1 VLFSG
6 TVRENLFLG
15 FADLDAAGPEP
26 RAQQQEV
33 GFGAMHAWDC
43 LVRTWPNRSR
53 SRH

>member
-26 RAQQQEV
+26 QAQHQQV
-33 GFGAMHAWDC
+33 LICGLAWDS
-43 LVRTWPNRSR
+43 VVGMAGSVG
-53 SRH
+53 RH